1 MFYLLKVK
9 SELDHSL
16 KWKYRQNEKFHKTLL
31 TPGNTFNSNSKMQ
44 QKESY
49 FFVEYTRSYVNDFLS
64 NEEISVHDYPKCQQH
79 IDSADYQILFLK
91 VHVTK

>member
-16 KWKYRQNEKFHKTLL
+16 RWKYRQNEKFHKTLL

-64 NEEISVHDYPKCQQH
+64 NEEIFVHDDLQCHQYR
-79 IDSADYQILFLK
+79 DSADYPKLLQK
-91 VHVTK
+91 VSVTK